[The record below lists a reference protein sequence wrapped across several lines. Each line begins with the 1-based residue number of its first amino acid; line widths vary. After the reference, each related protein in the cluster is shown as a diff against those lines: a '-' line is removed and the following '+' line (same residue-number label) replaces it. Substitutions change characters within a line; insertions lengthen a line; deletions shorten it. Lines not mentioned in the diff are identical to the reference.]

1 MTKIAIDDDELDPN
15 SVTLYVKKH
24 KVTVKNGIII
34 YIHHEQC
41 KKPCP
46 QTKSI
51 VEYLVDEAF
60 TTAGSIILA
69 ETYGNGESK

>member
-1 MTKIAIDDDELDPN
+1 MAKTAIDGDELDPN

-24 KVTVKNGIII
+24 KVTVKSGIII
-34 YIHHEQC
+34 YIHHENC

-46 QTKSI
+46 QTKPI
-51 VEYLVDEAF
+51 IEYLVAEAF
-60 TTAGSIILA
+60 TTAGSVILA